1 MLYALLLLLPTP
13 SADPLCRSC
22 CTSILLTTTTM
33 MMVVMIAYLCGVDFS
48 AAQQKKCLPSMFV
61 ALIVYRMHSLL
72 FSNRIQLVVA
82 RLCSLNLHLCIINI

>member
-1 MLYALLLLLPTP
+1 MLYALLLLPTP

-22 CTSILLTTTTM
+22 CTSILLTTTTT

-61 ALIVYRMHSLL
+61 ALIIVYRMHSLL

-82 RLCSLNLHLCIINI
+82 RLCSLNLHLSIINI

>member
-1 MLYALLLLLPTP
+1 
-13 SADPLCRSC
+13 
-22 CTSILLTTTTM
+22 

-61 ALIVYRMHSLL
+61 ALIIVYRMHSLL

>member
-33 MMVVMIAYLCGVDFS
+33 MVVMIAYLCGVDFS

-61 ALIVYRMHSLL
+61 ALIIVYRMHSLL